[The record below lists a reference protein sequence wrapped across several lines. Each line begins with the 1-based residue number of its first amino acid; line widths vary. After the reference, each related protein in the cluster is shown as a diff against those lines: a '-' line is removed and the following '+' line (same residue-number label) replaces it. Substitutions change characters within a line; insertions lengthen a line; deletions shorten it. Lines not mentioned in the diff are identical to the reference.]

1 MDDNSAYRDLF
12 FEESEDNLQQL
23 NDNVLELEKE
33 PDNID
38 LINEIFRA
46 AHTLKG
52 SSATMGY
59 EVMTKLTHRM
69 EDIFDLFKS
78 GKLKVNG
85 DHISLI
91 FKCLD
96 RLSQLLDDLRDEK
109 DLSEDQIKDLIDEL
123 NKVETSATG
132 KAAETVPAAAEADQ
146 PAAPKAELTA
156 TFSSLEDADVDV
168 AEKAKSG
175 GQNVFT
181 IAIRLDAETLLKGPR
196 VFLIMQKLEEEGD
209 VIHTEPTADLL
220 EDGKFDTDFK
230 LVFVT
235 RETQD
240 DIKKNVESNSEL
252 EKAIVEPFD
261 AKKAVAAQ
269 KEAEEAAEK
278 QPAKT
283 AAPKA
288 AAAKPAP
295 KKAAAKKPAARAK
308 SSHHN
313 ARNQSIRVDLSRLDR
328 FLNLV
333 SELVVYR
340 NQMEDSS
347 HRSDLEGIRDS
358 LEQVSR
364 LTSEL
369 QDLVLRIR
377 MQQVSVV
384 FSRFPRMIRDLGRTL
399 HKDMDLVVIGEDT
412 ELDKTVVSELGEPM
426 IHMLRN
432 SADHG
437 IEDPDTREKLGKPR
451 KGTIT
456 LSAYQEGNRVII
468 TLEDDGKGI
477 DPQVIKASAESK
489 GINTDGMSEDELK
502 HLIFHPGFSTAKKI
516 TDISG
521 RGVGLDA
528 VQSKIN
534 ELGGSIELRS
544 QVNVGSKFIIKLPL
558 TLSIIQAL
566 MVKVGAGNFAI
577 PLDVVERVVMLHDE
591 DIVPT
596 AKGEVYRFQDTLIPI
611 VRTDKLLNIKTKEG
625 AKKFAI
631 IVKSDQQYFG
641 ILADQLI
648 GQKEIVIKKIDPVL
662 QKINR
667 YQGATIFDNGS
678 IALILDVNALCQTKK
693 GTKS

>member
-1 MDDNSAYRDLF
+1 
-12 FEESEDNLQQL
+12 
-23 NDNVLELEKE
+23 
-33 PDNID
+33 
-38 LINEIFRA
+38 
-46 AHTLKG
+46 
-52 SSATMGY
+52 
-59 EVMTKLTHRM
+59 
-69 EDIFDLFKS
+69 
-78 GKLKVNG
+78 
-85 DHISLI
+85 
-91 FKCLD
+91 
-96 RLSQLLDDLRDEK
+96 
-109 DLSEDQIKDLIDEL
+109 
-123 NKVETSATG
+123 
-132 KAAETVPAAAEADQ
+132 
-146 PAAPKAELTA
+146 
-156 TFSSLEDADVDV
+156 
-168 AEKAKSG
+168 
-175 GQNVFT
+175 
-181 IAIRLDAETLLKGPR
+181 
-196 VFLIMQKLEEEGD
+196 MQKLEEEGD

-235 RETQD
+235 KETLA
-240 DIKKNVESNSEL
+240 DIKTNVESNSEL
-252 EKAIVEPFD
+252 ETAIVEPFD
-261 AKKAVAAQ
+261 SEKAVADQKKA
-269 KEAEEAAEK
+269 KEAPVK
-278 QPAKT
+278 QSAQVT
-283 AAPKA
+283 ETV
-288 AAAKPAP
+288 KPAP
-295 KKAAAKKPAARAK
+295 KTVSKKPTAKPAAKA
-308 SSHHN
+308 SGGHHN

-347 HRSDLEGIRDS
+347 HRSDLDGIRDS

-399 HKDMDLVVIGEDT
+399 HKDMDLVIIGEDT

-468 TLEDDGKGI
+468 TLEDDGKGL
-477 DPQVIKASAESK
+477 DPAVLKASAESK

-528 VQSKIN
+528 VQSKIT

-544 QVNVGSKFIIKLPL
+544 QINVGSKFIIKLPL

-577 PLDVVERVVMLHDE
+577 PLDVVERVVMLHE
-591 DIVPT
+591 NDIVPT

-611 VRTDKLLNIKTKEG
+611 IRTDQILNIESKENT
-625 AKKFAI
+625 KKFAI

-693 GTKS
+693 RAKS

>member
-1 MDDNSAYRDLF
+1 
-12 FEESEDNLQQL
+12 
-23 NDNVLELEKE
+23 
-33 PDNID
+33 
-38 LINEIFRA
+38 
-46 AHTLKG
+46 
-52 SSATMGY
+52 
-59 EVMTKLTHRM
+59 
-69 EDIFDLFKS
+69 
-78 GKLKVNG
+78 
-85 DHISLI
+85 
-91 FKCLD
+91 
-96 RLSQLLDDLRDEK
+96 
-109 DLSEDQIKDLIDEL
+109 
-123 NKVETSATG
+123 
-132 KAAETVPAAAEADQ
+132 
-146 PAAPKAELTA
+146 
-156 TFSSLEDADVDV
+156 
-168 AEKAKSG
+168 
-175 GQNVFT
+175 
-181 IAIRLDAETLLKGPR
+181 
-196 VFLIMQKLEEEGD
+196 
-209 VIHTEPTADLL
+209 
-220 EDGKFDTDFK
+220 
-230 LVFVT
+230 
-235 RETQD
+235 
-240 DIKKNVESNSEL
+240 
-252 EKAIVEPFD
+252 
-261 AKKAVAAQ
+261 
-269 KEAEEAAEK
+269 
-278 QPAKT
+278 
-283 AAPKA
+283 
-288 AAAKPAP
+288 
-295 KKAAAKKPAARAK
+295 
-308 SSHHN
+308 
-313 ARNQSIRVDLSRLDR
+313 
-328 FLNLV
+328 
-333 SELVVYR
+333 
-340 NQMEDSS
+340 MEDSS
-347 HRSDLEGIRDS
+347 HRSDLDGIRDS

-399 HKDMDLVVIGEDT
+399 HKDMDLVIIGEDT

-468 TLEDDGKGI
+468 TLEDDGKGL
-477 DPQVIKASAESK
+477 DPAVLKASAESK

-528 VQSKIN
+528 VQSKIT

-544 QVNVGSKFIIKLPL
+544 QINVGSKFIIKLPL

-577 PLDVVERVVMLHDE
+577 PLDVVERVVMLHE
-591 DIVPT
+591 NDIVPT

-611 VRTDKLLNIKTKEG
+611 IRTDQILNIESKENT
-625 AKKFAI
+625 KKFAI

-693 GTKS
+693 RAKS

>member
-1 MDDNSAYRDLF
+1 MDDNSAYREIF
-12 FEESEDNLQQL
+12 FEESEDNLQKL
-23 NDNVLELEKE
+23 NDSVLQLEKE

-59 EVMTKLTHRM
+59 DVMTKLTHRM
-69 EDIFDLFKS
+69 EDIFDLFKT

-85 DHISLI
+85 DHITLI

-96 RLSQLLDDLRDEK
+96 KLTELLNDLQDDK
-109 DLSEDQIKDLIDEL
+109 DLSEDQISGLIDEL

-132 KAAETVPAAAEADQ
+132 KSVEDTPIDGKKPGKMAQTKLDTVFAN
-146 PAAPKAELTA
+146 
-156 TFSSLEDADVDV
+156 LEDADLDV
-168 AEKAKSG
+168 AQKAKDSG
-175 GQNVFT
+175 HNVFSV
-181 IAIRLDAETLLKGPR
+181 AIRLDQGTLLKGPR
-196 VFLIMQKLEEEGD
+196 VFLIMQKLDEEGD
-209 VIHTEPTADLL
+209 VVHTEPTADLL
-220 EDGKFDTDFK
+220 ENGEFDTDFR
-230 LVFVT
+230 LIFVT
-235 RETQD
+235 SDTLDEVETV
-240 DIKKNVESNSEL
+240 INSSSEIDQI
-252 EKAIVEPFD
+252 IVEPFD
-261 AKKAVAAQ
+261 GQKALAAQNQRKKELEKQQKVAAQ
-269 KEAEEAAEK
+269 KPVTVARPASSKSVAKAE
-278 QPAKT
+278 T
-283 AAPKA
+283 
-288 AAAKPAP
+288 
-295 KKAAAKKPAARAK
+295 
-308 SSHHN
+308 HHPH
-313 ARNQSIRVDLSRLDR
+313 NQSIRVDLGRLVR

-333 SELVVYR
+333 SELVIYR

-347 HRSDLEGIRDS
+347 HRNDLDGIKDS

-377 MQQVSVV
+377 MQQVSIV
-384 FSRFPRMIRDLGRTL
+384 FSRFPRMIRDLSRDL
-399 HKDMDLVVIGEDT
+399 HKEMDLVIIGEET
-412 ELDKTVVSELGEPM
+412 ELDKTVVSELGEPL

-456 LSAYQEGNRVII
+456 LSAYQQGNQVII

-477 DPQVIKASAESK
+477 NPKVIKEAAEKK
-489 GINTDGMSEDELK
+489 GINTDGMSDDELK
-502 HLIFHPGFSTAKKI
+502 NLVFHPGFSTAKKI
-516 TDISG
+516 TNISG

-528 VQSKIN
+528 VKTKIT
-534 ELGGSIELRS
+534 ELGGSVEMKSKI
-544 QVNVGSKFIIKLPL
+544 NVGSKFIVKLPL

-566 MVKVGAGNFAI
+566 MVKINESNFAI
-577 PLDVVERVVMLHDE
+577 PLDVVERVVMLDE
-591 DIVPT
+591 KEIIST
-596 AKGEVYRFQDTLIPI
+596 AENEVYRYQGGLIPI
-611 VRTDKLLNIKTKEG
+611 IRTNELLKIKSN
-625 AKKFAI
+625 AVNRKFAI

-678 IALILDVNALCQTKK
+678 IALILDVNALCQSK
-693 GTKS
+693 GKVKS

>member
-123 NKVETSATG
+123 NKVETGVTG
-132 KAAETVPAAAEADQ
+132 QAAETEAASEPVKAQ
-146 PAAPKAELTA
+146 PAAKAELNT
-156 TFSSLEDADVDV
+156 TFVNLEEADVDV
-168 AEKAKSG
+168 AEQAKSS

-181 IAIRLDAETLLKGPR
+181 IAVRLDAETLLKGPR

-235 RETQD
+235 KETLA
-240 DIKKNVESNSEL
+240 DIKTNVESNSEL
-252 EKAIVEPFD
+252 ETAIVEPFD
-261 AKKAVAAQ
+261 SEKAVADQKKA
-269 KEAEEAAEK
+269 KEAPVK
-278 QPAKT
+278 QSAQVT
-283 AAPKA
+283 ETV
-288 AAAKPAP
+288 KPAP
-295 KKAAAKKPAARAK
+295 KTVSKKPTAKPAAKA
-308 SSHHN
+308 SGGHHN

-347 HRSDLEGIRDS
+347 HRSDLDGIRDS

-399 HKDMDLVVIGEDT
+399 HKDMDLVIIGEDT

-468 TLEDDGKGI
+468 TLEDDGKGL
-477 DPQVIKASAESK
+477 DPAVLKASAESK

-528 VQSKIN
+528 VQSKIT

-544 QVNVGSKFIIKLPL
+544 QINVGSKFIIKLPL

-577 PLDVVERVVMLHDE
+577 PLDVVGRVVMLHE
-591 DIVPT
+591 NDIVPT

-611 VRTDKLLNIKTKEG
+611 IRTDQILNIESKENT
-625 AKKFAI
+625 KKFAI

-693 GTKS
+693 RAKS

>member
-1 MDDNSAYRDLF
+1 MDDNSAYRELF
-12 FEESEDNLQQL
+12 FEESEDNLQKL

-33 PDNID
+33 PDNKD

-59 EVMTKLTHRM
+59 DVMTKLTHRM
-69 EDIFDLFKS
+69 EDIFDLFKTD
-78 GKLKVNG
+78 KLKVNG

-96 RLSQLLDDLRDEK
+96 KLTELLNDLQDDKE
-109 DLSEDQIKDLIDEL
+109 LSEDQISELITEL

-132 KAAETVPAAAEADQ
+132 KAVEDTPTESSQEAKKPQVKLDTVFA
-146 PAAPKAELTA
+146 
-156 TFSSLEDADVDV
+156 SLEEPDLDVV
-168 AEKAKSG
+168 KQAKSSG
-175 GQNVFT
+175 HNVFA
-181 IAIRLDAETLLKGPR
+181 IAIRLDQGTLLKGPR
-196 VFLIMQKLEEEGD
+196 VFLIMQKLDEEGD
-209 VIHTEPTADLL
+209 VVHTEPTADLL
-220 EDGKFDTDFK
+220 ENGNFDTDFK
-230 LVFVT
+230 LIFVT
-235 RETQD
+235 NSSLDEVKSIINSSSEIDQVIIEDFDGEKAMKAQEER
-240 DIKKNVESNSEL
+240 KKNPPTPQ
-252 EKAIVEPFD
+252 KA
-261 AKKAVAAQ
+261 
-269 KEAEEAAEK
+269 
-278 QPAKT
+278 PAK
-283 AAPKA
+283 PKA
-288 AAAKPAP
+288 AASAKSVAKKAKSGAP
-295 KKAAAKKPAARAK
+295 KHETA
-308 SSHHN
+308 HHP
-313 ARNQSIRVDLSRLDR
+313 RNQSIRVDLGRLDR

-347 HRSDLEGIRDS
+347 HRNDLDGIKDS

-377 MQQVSVV
+377 MQQVSLV
-384 FSRFPRMIRDLGRTL
+384 FSRFPRMIRDLSRDL
-399 HKDMDLVVIGEDT
+399 HKEMDLVIIGEDT
-412 ELDKTVVSELGEPM
+412 ELDKTVVTELGEPL
-426 IHMLRN
+426 IHLLRN

-437 IEDPDTREKLGKPR
+437 IEDPETREKLGKPR

-456 LSAYQEGNRVII
+456 LSAYQEGNQVII

-477 DPQVIKASAESK
+477 DPQVIKKSAEEK
-489 GINTDGMSEDELK
+489 GINTEGMSEDELRL
-502 HLIFHPGFSTAKKI
+502 LIFHPGFSTAKKI
-516 TDISG
+516 TNISG

-528 VQSKIN
+528 VKTKITG
-534 ELGGSIELRS
+534 LGGSIEMRS

-566 MVKVGAGNFAI
+566 MVKIGNENFAI
-577 PLDVVERVVMLHDE
+577 PLDVVEKVVMLDE
-591 DIVPT
+591 SEIIST
-596 AKGEVYRFQDTLIPI
+596 AENEVYRYQGGIIPI
-611 VRTDKLLNIKTKEG
+611 IRTNELLKIKSTAED
-625 AKKFAI
+625 KKFAI

-667 YQGATIFDNGS
+667 YQGATIFNNGS
-678 IALILDVNALCQTKK
+678 IALILDVNALCQGK
-693 GTKS
+693 GKVKS